1 MSPVTSDPEAEIVQ
15 LDEIGGLRL
24 DDQLCFALYAATHAI
39 TRRYRPLLDEIG
51 LTYPQ
56 YLLMLTLWQDG
67 PATIGRIAHRL
78 ELDSHAVTP
87 LVERLEVA
95 GFIRRRRGTD
105 RRQVVV
111 AATKLGRDLE
121 AAAVAVQAEV
131 ACATGLDPLELAHL
145 RGQLRTLASQL
156 TPQPRSLPHSAGRT
170 TTTTEGQTS

>member
-1 MSPVTSDPEAEIVQ
+1 MER
-15 LDEIGGLRL
+15 LDRVDGLRL

-56 YLLMLTLWQDG
+56 YLVMLTLWQGG
-67 PATIGRIAHRL
+67 PATVGQIALRL

-95 GFIRRRRGTD
+95 GLVCRRSGDD

-111 AATKLGRDLE
+111 SATEVGRDLE
-121 AAAVAVQAEV
+121 AAAAAAQAEV
-131 ACATGLDPLELAHL
+131 ACATGLEPLELADL
-145 RGQLRTLASQL
+145 RRRLRTLAGQL
-156 TPQPRSLPHSAGRT
+156 TPQTRSSPQLAGRKAT
-170 TTTTEGQTS
+170 PEGSAP